1 MVRNPVLFA
10 VEVVAVLTTI
20 LFARDLMAGGP
31 DLLFSGQ
38 IVLWLWFTLI
48 FANAAE
54 ALAEGPRQGP
64 GRQLAAHPHRDDRQT
79 PDRSRREPRH
89 RDRAGASLRVGDV
102 VRWRPANSSPRTAR

>member
-20 LFARDLMAGGP
+20 LFARDLVTGGP

-38 IVLWLWFTLI
+38 IVLWLWFTLL

-54 ALAEGPRQGP
+54 ALAEGRGKAQAESLRRTRTEMTAKRLTGGANRDHETVP
-64 GRQLAAHPHRDDRQT
+64 GR
-79 PDRSRREPRH
+79 
-89 RDRAGASLRVGDV
+89 ASVSAI
-102 VRWRPANSSPRTAR
+102 WFWSRPAS